1 MDLTIRQQAT
11 QLAEQKDKCETI
23 EDELKNQMKY
33 NKQILQKCEDFADA
47 ERQTRFK
54 LKQADSQLGLSIFA
68 RLVFAITFKISRI
81 PTEHIEPKDS
91 SDS

>member
-11 QLAEQKDKCETI
+11 QLAEQKDKYETI

-54 LKQADSQLGLSIFA
+54 QLGGIVSI
-68 RLVFAITFKISRI
+68 I
-81 PTEHIEPKDS
+81 
-91 SDS
+91 